1 MMRTKALLLT
11 QQRDVLVSKIR
22 AERVALAR
30 QSAALRPAAKTVDRV
45 NAGIRYV
52 RSHPEIMLLPLTL
65 LTLWRPQRLIAF
77 AMSGIGFWRFA
88 QGALQRLRPVSQH
101 EQ

>member
-11 QQRDVLVSKIR
+11 QQREVLVSRIR
-22 AERVALAR
+22 AERAALAR
-30 QSAALRPAAKTVDRV
+30 QGAALRPAAKTVDKV

-52 RSHPEIMLLPLTL
+52 RSHPEIVLLPLTL

-77 AMSGIGFWRFA
+77 AMSGLGAWRFA
-88 QGALQRLRPVSQH
+88 QGIMQRLRPVSRSG
-101 EQ
+101 